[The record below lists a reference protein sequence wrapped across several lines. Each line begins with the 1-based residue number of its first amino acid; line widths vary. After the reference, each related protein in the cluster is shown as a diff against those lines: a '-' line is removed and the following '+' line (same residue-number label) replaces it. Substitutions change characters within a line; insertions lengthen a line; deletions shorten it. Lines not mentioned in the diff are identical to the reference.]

1 MRQAALQL
9 ADRYRLTP
17 VVARTWMQHAA
28 PTVLGLEFAG
38 WADALARHADRL
50 REVRRR
56 DIVLQFGGAVG
67 TLAAFG
73 TRGAAVSSAL
83 SEILDLPAPAIPW
96 HAHRDRI
103 ASVATTLALL
113 AGTLGKIARDISLQ
127 SQSEIG
133 ELAEPAAAGRGTSS
147 AMPHKRNPLGSA
159 VALAAIVRIPGLVGG
174 IIGGMVQE
182 NERGLGGWQAEWQS
196 VPQVVRLT
204 AGALHHVLHVV
215 SGLTVDT
222 SRMRANLDTTHGLIY
237 SETATLVLAQHIGRT
252 EARTLV
258 EQASQRAIA
267 EERHLYEL
275 LAADPMVTK
284 HLTSDDLRRIFDAS
298 TQLGASQAMIDRVLA
313 SAAVPAELQSG
324 V

>member
-73 TRGAAVSSAL
+73 TRGAALSSAL

-204 AGALHHVLHVV
+204 AALC
-215 SGLTVDT
+215 TMCYT
-222 SRMRANLDTTHGLIY
+222 W
-237 SETATLVLAQHIGRT
+237 
-252 EARTLV
+252 
-258 EQASQRAIA
+258 
-267 EERHLYEL
+267 
-275 LAADPMVTK
+275 
-284 HLTSDDLRRIFDAS
+284 
-298 TQLGASQAMIDRVLA
+298 
-313 SAAVPAELQSG
+313 
-324 V
+324 